1 MAANFDREEILRT
14 WNIFRQPGEVLELR
28 IPKAGKFKTIS
39 GYFDDPTKLADAVIG
54 LADEKFAGIYFT
66 VNPVRPDLLARAANR
81 YEKYAV
87 TTTSDA
93 DIIAL
98 HWLPVDLDAKRPAGI
113 SATDAEHE
121 AALSKSVEI
130 RNWLIE
136 GQSWPAGAF
145 VRADSGNGAHLNVR
159 IDLKNNPED
168 TALVGKCLGALDYL
182 FSDETIQIDTTSKN
196 PARIWKLYGT
206 MARKGDSTADRPH
219 RLAKLLEVPETPE
232 TISRGQL
239 EALASMLPKAE
250 GVTQTTYSTGGAG
263 FDPVAYCQAHKLQVH
278 HTKNWTDPQGAICT
292 IAVLEQCIFNPEH
305 RLSAVIIGWPNGMRS
320 YRCQH
325 NSCKGKH
332 WAEAKAIIEPEA
344 DAAKKQRR
352 GICRSQPTNHT

>member
-54 LADEKFAGIYFT
+54 LVDEKAAGIYFT
-66 VNPVRPDLLARAANR
+66 VNPVSPDLLARASNHYVKNA
-81 YEKYAV
+81 EI
-87 TTTSDA
+87 TTSDA

-98 HWLPVDLDAKRPAGI
+98 HWLPVDLDAKRPTGI
-113 SATDAEHE
+113 SSTNAEHE
-121 AALSKSVEI
+121 AAIVKARDI
-130 RNWLIE
+130 RQRLIE
-136 GQSWPAGAF
+136 ELEWPAGAF
-145 VRADSGNGAHLNVR
+145 VLADSGNGAHLNVR
-159 IDLKNNPED
+159 IDLKNNRED
-168 TALVGKCLGALDYL
+168 TALVGKCLGALDFL
-182 FSDETIQIDTTSKN
+182 FSDETIQIDTTSRN

-206 MARKGDSTADRPH
+206 LARKGDSTADRPH

-292 IAVLEQCIFNPEH
+292 IAVLEQCSLNPDQ
-305 RLSAVIIGWPNGMRS
+305 RRSAVIIGWPNGKRS
-320 YRCQH
+320 
-325 NSCKGKH
+325 
-332 WAEAKAIIEPEA
+332 
-344 DAAKKQRR
+344 
-352 GICRSQPTNHT
+352 